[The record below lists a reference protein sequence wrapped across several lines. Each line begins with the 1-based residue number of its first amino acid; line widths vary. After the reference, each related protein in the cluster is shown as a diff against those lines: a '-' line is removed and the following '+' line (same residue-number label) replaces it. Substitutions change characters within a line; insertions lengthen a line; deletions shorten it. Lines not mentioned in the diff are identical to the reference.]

1 MIKDK
6 NYFYFSLT
14 RITILPLNISHLS
27 KSSSRFS
34 PVKSLQHPFNI
45 SSENRTSPFR
55 TIQDQSNKKNKKNN
69 FLFTEITIPKKNKF
83 NSNDNESLRSRRG
96 ILQRPCRAEGPGAK
110 PLTAPCSAEGP
121 GAKPST
127 VPYSNPLGQNHSL
140 LHNFFSEN
148 NLHSTKPTSFKKKSK
163 RYSIP
168 KSSLYK
174 PRKNSSK
181 KITKRKKKSKKI
193 LTRKSSKKITKKSK
207 KILTRKFSKKI
218 NKKNK

>member
-96 ILQRPCRAEGPGAK
+96 ILQRPGRVEGPGAK
-110 PLTAPCSAEGP
+110 PL
-121 GAKPST
+121 T
-127 VPYSNPLGQNHSL
+127 VPYSNPLGQSHSL

-148 NLHSTKPTSFKKKSK
+148 NLHSTKPTSLKKKSK

-207 KILTRKFSKKI
+207 KILTRKSSKKI
-218 NKKNK
+218 NKKNKY